1 MYIEVNHTTD
11 NKSTMAKKRE
21 MEVYRGKVITL
32 YLKWY
37 NIA

>member
-1 MYIEVNHTTD
+1 MTD
-11 NKSTMAKKRE
+11 NKSTMAKKGE
-21 MEVYRGKVITL
+21 KDVYSGKVITL